1 MDAEDLI
8 KNLKNSDYKQ
18 NFKKI
23 NVAWKFAQD
32 AHKGQFRGS
41 GESYF
46 THPVSVAQILSNLN
60 LDLNTIITG
69 LLHDVVEDCG
79 VCISKISSIFGEEV
93 ALLVDGVTKLTK
105 LELQSDRSKQAE
117 NFRKLFLATSNDIR
131 VLLVKLADR
140 THNMRTIGGI
150 SDVEK
155 RQKIAQETLE
165 LFAPLS
171 ERVGLIGLKNE
182 MEDLAFA
189 VVQPQMRTS
198 IMNRLSFIQNESK
211 DILPLIIEEI
221 RETLL
226 KAGIKTLEI
235 SGRVKSA
242 FSIWQKMQRRN
253 VPMDQLSD
261 IMAYRILVEKV
272 EDCYS
277 SLGVIH
283 SKYPNV
289 MGRFKDYIST
299 KKRNGYQSLHTD
311 VIGPFKQKIE
321 IQIKTLEMHKI
332 AETGIASHWVYK
344 QKIKDLEKI
353 NSRWVQD
360 LVSILDLE
368 QGPEDFLE
376 NTKLEM
382 YADKVF
388 CFTPNGD
395 LIALPRGATPV
406 DFAYS
411 LHSDIGYTCV
421 GVKINGKPRQLKTQL
436 NNGDQVEILRSKNS
450 TPNPVWENFVKTGRA
465 RAGIKKFIRQKSQ
478 DEFFNVGIAILQKHF
493 RQIDKKFNLENISK
507 KLNNF
512 KDSQISKPN
521 EIFIA
526 IGDGSLDPL
535 KIINFL
541 YPKIKSDSARKN
553 IIQKKTFFR
562 ENKSENALK
571 INGLIPG
578 MAVHIAKCC
587 TPLPGENIV
596 GIVTTGK
603 GITVHTIDCNTLEKF
618 YDIPERWLDIHWD
631 KDGLAYHIGRINIVM
646 TNEPGSLASVTNQIY
661 KYGGNITNLQLI
673 NREIDFFRFIVD
685 LEVEDLSHIN
695 NIIMELRSN
704 DFVETVNRYQG

>member
-8 KNLKNSDYKQ
+8 KNLKNSDYKK
-18 NFKKI
+18 NCKKI
-23 NVAWKFAQD
+23 NVAWNFAQN
-32 AHKGQFRGS
+32 AHKGQLRGT

-79 VCISKISSIFGEEV
+79 VSISKISSIFGEEV

-150 SDVEK
+150 SDIEK

-165 LFAPLS
+165 VFAPLS

-226 KAGIKTLEI
+226 KAGIKILEI

-344 QKIKDLEKI
+344 QKINDLEKI

-360 LVSILDLE
+360 LVSILDQE

-406 DFAYS
+406 DFAYA
-411 LHSDIGYTCV
+411 LHSDIGFTCV
-421 GVKINGKPRQLKTQL
+421 GVKINGKPRQLKAQL

-450 TPNPVWENFVKTGRA
+450 TPNPEWENFVKTGRA

-478 DEFFNVGIAILQKHF
+478 DEFFNVGIAILQKYF
-493 RQIDKKFNLENISK
+493 RQIDKKFNFDNISK
-507 KLNNF
+507 KLKNF
-512 KDSQISKPN
+512 KDTQISKPK

-526 IGDGSLDPL
+526 IGDGSLDPA

-541 YPKIKSDSARKN
+541 YPKINSNSAKKN
-553 IIQKKTFFR
+553 IIQKTFLR

>member
-18 NFKKI
+18 NCKKI

-198 IMNRLSFIQNESK
+198 IMNRLSFIQDESK

-450 TPNPVWENFVKTGRA
+450 TPNPEWENFVKTGRA

-704 DFVETVNRYQG
+704 DFVESVNRYQG